1 MADIKLDILTPL
13 GPKREGIDVAGV
25 EVPGIEG
32 ELGLLPHH
40 EALITAI
47 LPGVVRFKEG
57 AQSVRIAV
65 GAGFLEIKEAGRVV
79 ILVERA
85 LSEDEV
91 DVDAART
98 EAAEAK
104 KALDAFG
111 GKIGS
116 AEHSSL
122 ADAWK
127 WADAQVRCAQG

>member
-57 AQSVRIAV
+57 SKSVRIAV

-85 LSEDEV
+85 MSEDEV
-91 DVDAART
+91 DSDAAKN
-98 EAAEAK
+98 EAADAR

-116 AEHSSL
+116 AEHSALSN
-122 ADAWK
+122 AWK
-127 WADAQVRCAQG
+127 WADAQLRCAQG

>member
-91 DVDAART
+91 DAETAKT

-104 KALDAFG
+104 KALDAFS

-122 ADAWK
+122 SNAWK